1 MYRTEIVI
9 GEALKTLFGNNE
21 IKREELFI
29 TTKIA
34 RNVRK
39 PEDIRKS
46 VENSL
51 KDLQIDYIDLMLIH
65 SPHSDNEEGA
75 RGHDII
81 EMYVIYL
88 FILIMYCF
96 FLCKQ

>member
-1 MYRTEIVI
+1 MI
-9 GEALKTLFGNNE
+9 GEALQVLFKENVV
-21 IKREELFI
+21 KREELFI

-39 PEDIRKS
+39 PEDIRNSIEK
-46 VENSL
+46 SL

-65 SPHSDNEEGA
+65 SPHSDNEEGK

-81 EMYVIYL
+81 EMYVDYISTTKHII
-88 FILIMYCF
+88 F
-96 FLCKQ
+96 